1 MTLDRCLVVASGFCL
16 DTRPSLLRM
25 SSQVPEWDP
34 RSSEKAKDEA
44 RTLRTMSRIAVQ
56 TSGSASAE
64 SVLPLRRT
72 GTWRLVVRCPTSA
85 ACAAGGEAKAA
96 RDGSAWD
103 RPTPEGLRPRPAPVP

>member
-1 MTLDRCLVVASGFCL
+1 MFGCDVR
-16 DTRPSLLRM
+16 LLFGHQAKLAEM

-72 GTWRLVVRCPTSA
+72 GRCPTSA
-85 ACAAGGEAKAA
+85 ACASGGERPEL

-103 RPTPEGLRPRPAPVP
+103 RPTPEGLRPRSAPVP